1 MKKRSFLSY
10 LQGPLLYVLLLA
22 MIIWM
27 VTVLGSTPQDEALK
41 LDYSTLLKWVEAD
54 LKSDSGL
61 KVSADEKGMT
71 LETVRI
77 TQNTLIALNIADD
90 YFKAREKAEDLEEEL
105 QAKDKELY
113 DIKHEFIQTQMKLE
127 STSKTLES
135 LQQSAAQDQ
144 KRIIQLETMLN
155 QSKNRK

>member
-1 MKKRSFLSY
+1 MAAKNKIQVLIGGKIYTISGFESEDY
-10 LQGPLLYVLLLA
+10 LQ
-22 MIIWM
+22 
-27 VTVLGSTPQDEALK
+27 
-41 LDYSTLLKWVEAD
+41 
-54 LKSDSGL
+54 
-61 KVSADEKGMT
+61 KVSAYLNNKISE
-71 LETVRI
+71 VRSAEGY
-77 TQNTLIALNIADD
+77 QRMSSDMRSLLLDLNVADD
-90 YFKAREKAEDLEEEL
+90 YFKLKKQADQLGE
-105 QAKDKELY
+105 QITAKDKELY